1 MKYISQSSQNLKM
14 KKYKTVRNNGTPSNR
29 KFKGFNFYIQCNEK
43 LSQSNRERI
52 LMESEVHLNE
62 VTSSLPQ
69 PIEEQIRMGI
79 ISELDS
85 NLTDYELLG
94 GWNKMY
100 DEYGYMMSEF
110 SEQWEKENMGT
121 IPIQKTPS
129 IVQTLMDEIESLKNR
144 VNQLEKLKTK
154 SITSHSIGF

>member
-1 MKYISQSSQNLKM
+1 MI
-14 KKYKTVRNNGTPSNR
+14 KYKHPLNNGTPSHR

-43 LSQSNRERI
+43 LSQRNRERI

-85 NLTDYELLG
+85 NLNDYELLG

-100 DEYGYMMSEF
+100 DEYGYLMSEF
-110 SEQWEKENMGT
+110 SEQWEKENMVI
-121 IPIQKTPS
+121 IPPQKTPS
-129 IVQTLMDEIESLKNR
+129 IVQTLMDEIESLKSR

-154 SITSHSIGF
+154 SITSYSIGF

>member
-1 MKYISQSSQNLKM
+1 M
-14 KKYKTVRNNGTPSNR
+14 KKYKTIRNNGTPSHR

-85 NLTDYELLG
+85 NLNDYELLG

-100 DEYGYMMSEF
+100 DEYGYLMSEF
-110 SEQWEKENMGT
+110 SEQWEKEKMGT

-129 IVQTLMDEIESLKNR
+129 IVQTLMDEIESLKSR

>member
-1 MKYISQSSQNLKM
+1 M
-14 KKYKTVRNNGTPSNR
+14 KKYKTIRNNGTPSHR
-29 KFKGFNFYIQCNEK
+29 KFKGFDFYIQCNEK
-43 LSQSNRERI
+43 LSQSNRERL

-100 DEYGYMMSEF
+100 GEYGYMMSEF
-110 SEQWEKENMGT
+110 SEQWEKEKMGT

-129 IVQTLMDEIESLKNR
+129 IVQTLMDEIESFKI
-144 VNQLEKLKTK
+144 EMMEMKKLISELSTPK
-154 SITSHSIGF
+154 SIGF

>member
-1 MKYISQSSQNLKM
+1 MKNYNNP
-14 KKYKTVRNNGTPSNR
+14 RNNGTPSKR

-43 LSQSNRERI
+43 LSQRNRERI

-69 PIEEQIRMGI
+69 PIEEQIRMGVI
-79 ISELDS
+79 GELDS
-85 NLTDYELLG
+85 SLSDYELLEQ
-94 GWNKMY
+94 WNTIY
-100 DEYGYMMSEF
+100 DEYGYLMSEF
-110 SEQWEKENMGT
+110 SEKWEREKMGT

-129 IVQTLMDEIESLKNR
+129 IVQTLMDEIESLKSR

-154 SITSHSIGF
+154 PIPSVSIDF

>member
-1 MKYISQSSQNLKM
+1 MKNYNNP
-14 KKYKTVRNNGTPSNR
+14 RNNGTPSHR
-29 KFKGFNFYIQCNEK
+29 KFKGFDFYIQCNEK

-85 NLTDYELLG
+85 FHTDYELLEQ
-94 GWNKMY
+94 WNHMY
-100 DEYGYMMSEF
+100 DEYGYLMSEF
-110 SEQWEKENMGT
+110 SEKWEKEMMGT
-121 IPIQKTPS
+121 IPPQKTPS
-129 IVQTLMDEIESLKNR
+129 IVQTLFDKIESLENR
-144 VNQLEKLKTK
+144 VSELEKLK
-154 SITSHSIGF
+154 SQPIPSGSIGF

>member
-1 MKYISQSSQNLKM
+1 MI
-14 KKYKTVRNNGTPSNR
+14 KYKNPRNNGTPSKR

-43 LSQSNRERI
+43 LKQSYRKRLI
-52 LMESEVHLNE
+52 KESEIHLNE

-69 PIEEQIRMGI
+69 PIEEQIRMGV

-85 NLTDYELLG
+85 NLNDYELLS

-110 SEQWEKENMGT
+110 SEQWEKEKMGT
-121 IPIQKTPS
+121 IPPQKTPS
-129 IVQTLMDEIESLKNR
+129 IIQTLLDEIESLKIEMMEIKKFISE
-144 VNQLEKLKTK
+144 LSTPK
-154 SITSHSIGF
+154 SIGF

>member
-1 MKYISQSSQNLKM
+1 MKIIFTDIKDNN
-14 KKYKTVRNNGTPSNR
+14 KTIRNNGTPSRR

-69 PIEEQIRMGI
+69 PIEEQIRMGV

-85 NLTDYELLG
+85 SLTDYELLG

-100 DEYGYMMSEF
+100 DEYGYLMSEF
-110 SEQWEKENMGT
+110 SEQWEKEKVGRK
-121 IPIQKTPS
+121 PPKTNPS
-129 IVQTLMDEIESLKNR
+129 IIQTLMEEIESLKNR
-144 VNQLEKLKTK
+144 VLELENLKSQTIP
-154 SITSHSIGF
+154 SGSIGF

>member
-1 MKYISQSSQNLKM
+1 MRSYNNP
-14 KKYKTVRNNGTPSNR
+14 RNNGTPSHR

-69 PIEEQIRMGI
+69 PIEEQIRMGV

-85 NLTDYELLG
+85 SLSDYELLEQ
-94 GWNKMY
+94 WNKMY
-100 DEYGYMMSEF
+100 DEYGYLMSEF
-110 SEQWEKENMGT
+110 SEQWEKEKLGT
-121 IPIQKTPS
+121 IPPQKTPS
-129 IVQTLMDEIESLKNR
+129 IVQTLLDEIESLKKR
-144 VNQLEKLKTK
+144 VSELEKLKSK
-154 SITSHSIGF
+154 LIPSGSIDF

>member
-1 MKYISQSSQNLKM
+1 MKSYNNP
-14 KKYKTVRNNGTPSNR
+14 RNNGTPSHR

-69 PIEEQIRMGI
+69 PIEEQIRMGV

-85 NLTDYELLG
+85 SLSDYELLEQ
-94 GWNKMY
+94 WNKMY
-100 DEYGYMMSEF
+100 DEYGYLMSEF
-110 SEQWEKENMGT
+110 SEQWEKEKLGT
-121 IPIQKTPS
+121 IPPQKTPS
-129 IVQTLMDEIESLKNR
+129 IVQTLLDEIESLKKR
-144 VNQLEKLKTK
+144 VSELEKLK
-154 SITSHSIGF
+154 SQPIPSGSIGF